1 MTSATRAVVVDGVLK
16 EIGDRLFYD
25 KARMVCARRTITGSI
40 SAPKL
45 ASKFTLPPAVRTRNA
60 LSRTVRRV
68 PEVMVKIT
76 GTGKGAKSLRAHLD
90 YISRNGKV
98 ALEDQYGDRIE
109 GAPAIRDTVTEWA
122 WGGIPIAAVTAQ
134 RSSFNIVLSMP
145 PGTDRAAVTNSAREF
160 AKAEFADNHSYVF
173 ATHEDEKHPH
183 VHLCVK
189 AMGRDGVRLNPR
201 KADLQRW
208 RELFAEKLR
217 DNGIEANATRRPV
230 RGVTLRAQRQ
240 QFIHLKQRGITPK
253 NQQGQ
258 GQAVVAAIKHG
269 QHLEN
274 PLADRIKKSRQHIKT
289 GYELASMILEKSSDP
304 SDLALAREIRQFA
317 SSMAPAETAREK
329 IQREFSEKHRPQQK
343 HIDGPD
349 LQSKSKE
356 QER

>member
-1 MTSATRAVVVDGVLK
+1 MTSASRAVVVDGVLK

-25 KARMVCARRTITGSI
+25 SVRTIRARRTVTGAFST
-40 SAPKL
+40 PKIN
-45 ASKFTLPPAVRTRNA
+45 SKFTLPPAARARNA
-60 LSRTVRRV
+60 LSRTVRHV
-68 PEVMVKIT
+68 PEVMVKIS
-76 GTGKGAKSLRAHLD
+76 GTGKGAKSLRAHLE

-98 ALEDQYGDRIE
+98 TLEDQYGDRIE
-109 GAPAIRDTVTEWA
+109 GAPAVRDVVTEWA
-122 WGGIPIAAVTAQ
+122 WGGIPIAAESAK
-134 RSSFNIVLSMP
+134 RESFNIVLSMP
-145 PGTDRAAVTNSAREF
+145 PGTDRGSVTNAAREF
-160 AKAEFADNHSYVF
+160 AKAEFSDNHSYVF

-189 AMGRDGVRLNPR
+189 AMGRDGTRLNPR

-230 RGVTLRAQRQ
+230 RGKTLKAQRQ
-240 QFIHLKQRGITPK
+240 QSIHLKKRGITPK

-258 GQAVVAAIKHG
+258 GQAVIAAIKHD
-269 QHLEN
+269 QHQEN
-274 PLADRIKKSRQHIKT
+274 PLAGRIKKSRQHVET
-289 GYELASMILEKSSDP
+289 SYELASMILEKSSDS

-317 SSMAPAETAREK
+317 ASMAPAETAREK
-329 IQREFSEKHRPQQK
+329 IQREYFEKHRQQQK
-343 HIDGPD
+343 HTDELD

>member
-25 KARMVCARRTITGSI
+25 KAHMVRARRTITGSI

-45 ASKFTLPPAVRTRNA
+45 ANKLTLLPATRARNS

-68 PEVMVKIT
+68 PEVMVKIS
-76 GTGKGAKSLRAHLD
+76 GTGKGAKSLRAHLE

-98 ALEDQYGDRIE
+98 TLEDQYGDRIE
-109 GAPAIRDTVTEWA
+109 GAPAVHDVLTEWA
-122 WGGIPIAAVTAQ
+122 WGGIPIPTESAK
-134 RSSFNIVLSMP
+134 RESFNIVLSMP
-145 PGTDRAAVTNSAREF
+145 PGTDRGSVTNAAREF

-173 ATHEDEKHPH
+173 ATHEDEAHPH

-189 AMGRDGVRLNPR
+189 AMGRDGTRLNPR

-208 RELFAEKLR
+208 RELFAERLR

-230 RGVTLRAQRQ
+230 RGKTLKAQRQ
-240 QFIHLKQRGITPK
+240 QSIHLKKRGITPK

-274 PLADRIKKSRQHIKT
+274 PLADRIKKSRQQVVT
-289 GYELASMILEKSSDP
+289 SYELASAILSKSNDP
-304 SDLALAREIRQFA
+304 ADLSLAREIRQFA
-317 SSMAPAETAREK
+317 TSMEPAETAREI
-329 IQREFSEKHRPQQK
+329 IQREFFEKHRLQQQSANE
-343 HIDGPD
+343 PN
-349 LQSKSKE
+349 LQSKNKE

>member
-1 MTSATRAVVVDGVLK
+1 MTSASKAVVVDGVLK

-25 KARMVCARRTITGSI
+25 KVHMVRARRTITGTI

-45 ASKFTLPPAVRTRNA
+45 ASKFTLPPAARARNA

-68 PEVMVKIT
+68 PEVMVKIS
-76 GTGKGAKSLRAHLD
+76 GTGKGAKSLRAHLE

-98 ALEDQYGDRIE
+98 TLEDQYGDRIE
-109 GAPAIRDTVTEWA
+109 GGPAVRDVVTEWA
-122 WGGIPIAAVTAQ
+122 WGGIPIPAESAK
-134 RSSFNIVLSMP
+134 RESFNIVLSMP
-145 PGTDRAAVTNSAREF
+145 PGTDRGSVTNAAREF
-160 AKAEFADNHSYVF
+160 AKAEFSDNHSYVF

-189 AMGRDGVRLNPR
+189 AMGRNGTRLNPR

-217 DNGIEANATRRPV
+217 NNDIEANATRRPV
-230 RGVTLRAQRQ
+230 RGKTLKAQRQ
-240 QFIHLKQRGITPK
+240 QSIHIKKRGTPK

-258 GQAVVAAIKHG
+258 GQAVVAAIKYG
-269 QHLEN
+269 QHQEN
-274 PLADRIKKSRQHIKT
+274 PLAERIKKSRQHVET
-289 GYELASMILEKSSDP
+289 SYELASMILEKSSDP

-329 IQREFSEKHRPQQK
+329 IQREFSEKHRLQQK
-343 HIDGPD
+343 HTDGPD

>member
-25 KARMVCARRTITGSI
+25 KAHMVRARRTITGSI

-45 ASKFTLPPAVRTRNA
+45 ASKFTLLPATRA
-60 LSRTVRRV
+60 RHTLSRTVRRV
-68 PEVMVKIT
+68 PEVMVKIS
-76 GTGKGAKSLRAHLD
+76 GTGKGAKSLRAHLE
-90 YISRNGKV
+90 YISRNGQIT
-98 ALEDQYGDRIE
+98 LEDQYEDRIE
-109 GAPAIRDTVTEWA
+109 GAPAVRDVVTEWA
-122 WGGIPIAAVTAQ
+122 WGGIPIPAECSIRT
-134 RSSFNIVLSMP
+134 SFNIVLSMP
-145 PGTDRAAVTNSAREF
+145 PGTDRSSVTNAAREF
-160 AKAEFADNHSYVF
+160 AKAEFSDNHSYVF

-189 AMGRDGVRLNPR
+189 AMGRDGTRLNPR

-230 RGVTLRAQRQ
+230 RGKTLKAQRQ
-240 QFIHLKQRGITPK
+240 QSIHLKKRGITPK

-274 PLADRIKKSRQHIKT
+274 PLAESIKKSRQHVET
-289 GYELASMILEKSSDP
+289 SYELASMILEKSSDP

-329 IQREFSEKHRPQQK
+329 IQREFSEKHRLQQK
-343 HIDGPD
+343 HTDVPG
-349 LQSKSKE
+349 LHRKSEE
-356 QER
+356 QDR

>member
-1 MTSATRAVVVDGVLK
+1 MTSASEAVVVDGVLK

-25 KARMVCARRTITGSI
+25 KVRTVRARRTITGSI

-45 ASKFTLPPAVRTRNA
+45 TSKPTLPPAARARHS

-68 PEVMVKIT
+68 PEVMVKIS
-76 GTGKGAKSLRAHLD
+76 GTGKGAKSLRAHLE

-98 ALEDQYGDRIE
+98 TLEDQYGDRIE
-109 GAPAIRDTVTEWA
+109 GAPAVRDVISEWA
-122 WGGIPIAAVTAQ
+122 WGGIPIAAESAK
-134 RSSFNIVLSMP
+134 RESFNIVLSMP
-145 PGTDRAAVTNSAREF
+145 PGTDRSSVTNAAREF
-160 AKAEFADNHSYVF
+160 AKAEFSDNHSYVF

-230 RGVTLRAQRQ
+230 RGKTLKAQRQ
-240 QFIHLKQRGITPK
+240 QSIHLKKRGITPK

-258 GQAVVAAIKHG
+258 GQAVVAAIKHD

-274 PLADRIKKSRQHIKT
+274 PFAGRIMKSRQHVKT
-289 GYELASMILEKSSDP
+289 SYERASAILSESNDP
-304 SDLALAREIRQFA
+304 TDLALAREIRQFA

-329 IQREFSEKHRPQQK
+329 IQREYSEKHPSPKKNVDVPGQHR
-343 HIDGPD
+343 
-349 LQSKSKE
+349 KSEE
-356 QER
+356 QDR